1 MWTTMALG
9 TNSNKLGSYHANQ
22 FEEAGHDIMSIITII
37 MWAH

>member
-1 MWTTMALG
+1 MWTTMAPG

-22 FEEAGHDIMSIITII
+22 FKEAGHDIMSIITII